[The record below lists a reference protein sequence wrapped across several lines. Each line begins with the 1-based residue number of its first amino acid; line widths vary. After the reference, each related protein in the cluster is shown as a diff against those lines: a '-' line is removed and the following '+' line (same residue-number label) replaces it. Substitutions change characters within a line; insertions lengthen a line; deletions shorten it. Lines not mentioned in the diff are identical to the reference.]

1 MRPVNEKFIIQE
13 NGSVT
18 WTGDPY
24 NALLDLKCYHIVNAN
39 LNEISQNLSTNN
51 LGNQE
56 ILCYLNLTSS
66 LLKPTISFD
75 IVAPNTNEVGQSLLN
90 LIKNYND
97 MLNRQFFSLLLF
109 KKFQS
114 IDAQNTN
121 SNSTGSAALDLA
133 QSQINSMLSQVSND
147 YKLNVALDKNAI
159 TGGNYMAV
167 GITKGFYDDRL
178 VFKGSVGIGTNGEN
192 GTAEQIQTANQ
203 NPLIG
208 DMNLEYSLN
217 ESGSFKIN
225 IFNESNQNTILNNQL
240 GLFTQGAG
248 LQYQE
253 DFTTLD
259 EFKALQYLLDI
270 FRKKEKKKYPKKNKE
285 KRTPIPTIEEENNL
299 EQKE

>member
-1 MRPVNEKFIIQE
+1 
-13 NGSVT
+13 
-18 WTGDPY
+18 
-24 NALLDLKCYHIVNAN
+24 
-39 LNEISQNLSTNN
+39 
-51 LGNQE
+51 
-56 ILCYLNLTSS
+56 
-66 LLKPTISFD
+66 
-75 IVAPNTNEVGQSLLN
+75 
-90 LIKNYND
+90 
-97 MLNRQFFSLLLF
+97 
-109 KKFQS
+109 
-114 IDAQNTN
+114 
-121 SNSTGSAALDLA
+121 
-133 QSQINSMLSQVSND
+133 MLSQVSDN

-159 TGGNYMAV
+159 TGGNSMAV

-192 GTAEQIQTANQ
+192 GAVEQVQTENQ

-259 EFKALQYLLDI
+259 EFKALQYLLDV
-270 FRKKEKKKYPKKNKE
+270 FRKKEKKKYPRKNKK
-285 KRTPIPTIEEENNL
+285 KRTPIPIIEEENHFK
-299 EQKE
+299 QQD